1 MVIIL
6 TIIIVIL
13 LGSWFI
19 HFIKYT
25 KLHKFRIVEKQG
37 WFTIE
42 GKNKYVQFW
51 ADNLIIVGNG
61 KIIRNNEYLST
72 ISRTS
77 FNDIME
83 IIDMHFEAIKKQ
95 KIKKKYYYINKK

>member
-13 LGSWFI
+13 LRSWVI
-19 HFIKYT
+19 HFIKNT

-77 FNDIME
+77 FNDIMG
-83 IIDMHFEAIKKQ
+83 IIDIHFEVIKKQ